1 MPTPI
6 SAITTISAPGALKP
20 PSFEAGKPGEFQKV
34 LESTLHTLQSTQN
47 DANQAVQSFL
57 TGETE
62 ELHTTVLATQRA
74 EIAFQLGLQVRN
86 KVVQAYQE
94 IMRMQ
99 M

>member
-6 SAITTISAPGALKP
+6 LPISPAMLPAAELTVSS
-20 PSFEAGKPGEFQKV
+20 PSRTGEFQKLLDSSLGQ
-34 LESTLHTLQSTQN
+34 LEGLRTE
-47 DANQAVQSFL
+47 ANQAVESFL
-57 TGETE
+57 SGQNG
-62 ELHTTVLATQRA
+62 ELHSVVLATQRA
-74 EIAFQLGLQVRN
+74 ELAFELGLQLRN

>member
-34 LESTLHTLQSTQN
+34 LESTLQTLQSTQN

>member
-6 SAITTISAPGALKP
+6 SAITAISAPDALKP
-20 PSFEAGKPGEFQKV
+20 SFSAGKPGEFQK
-34 LESTLHTLQSTQN
+34 LLDTTIQTLQSTQN
-47 DANQAVQSFL
+47 DASQAVQKFL

-62 ELHTTVLATQRA
+62 DLHSTALATQRA
-74 EIAFQLGLQVRN
+74 EIAFELGLQVRN
-86 KVVQAYQE
+86 KVVSAYQE

>member
-6 SAITTISAPGALKP
+6 SAITGISAPEMVKP
-20 PSFEAGKPGEFQKV
+20 SLDVGKPGEFQKV
-34 LESTLHTLQSTQN
+34 LESTIQTLQSTQN
-47 DANQAVQSFL
+47 DANHAVQSFL

-62 ELHTTVLATQRA
+62 DLHTTALATQRA
-74 EIAFQLGLQVRN
+74 EIAFELGLQVRN
-86 KVVQAYQE
+86 KVVSAYQE

>member
-6 SAITTISAPGALKP
+6 SAITTISAPDALKP
-20 PSFEAGKPGEFQKV
+20 SFNAGKPGEFQK
-34 LESTLHTLQSTQN
+34 LLDTTIQTLQSTQN
-47 DANQAVQSFL
+47 DASQAVQKFL

-62 ELHTTVLATQRA
+62 DLHSTALATQRA
-74 EIAFQLGLQVRN
+74 EIAFELGLQVRN

>member
-6 SAITTISAPGALKP
+6 SAISTISAPEMVKP
-20 PSFEAGKPGEFQKV
+20 AFDAGKPGEFQKV
-34 LESTLHTLQSTQN
+34 LESTIQTLQSTQN
-47 DANQAVQSFL
+47 DASQAVQSFL

-62 ELHTTVLATQRA
+62 DLHTTALATQRA
-74 EIAFQLGLQVRN
+74 EMAFELGLQVRN
-86 KVVQAYQE
+86 KVVSAYQE